1 MCSIF
6 YIGGKLKKNTSAVK
20 GTKDNKNVIGLVFGI
35 TFIVLVSVLIMFTGT
50 IKSNQGQVHPLLDLL
65 LLFIPSLITG
75 IVYSVY
81 RIMLYAVGV
90 LGFISI
96 GVSIY
101 PKTRHSIGIALTI
114 IGIVLYALVLRM
126 ILTGEF
132 DIDFVL
138 WRNSENMI

>member
-1 MCSIF
+1 MEQLEDKTKET
-6 YIGGKLKKNTSAVK
+6 GVKKNRNIV
-20 GTKDNKNVIGLVFGI
+20 GLVFGI
-35 TFIVLVSVLIMFTGT
+35 LFFLLVTMLILFTGT

-65 LLFIPSLITG
+65 LLFIPSLIAG

-81 RIMLYAVGV
+81 RVMLYAVGV

-114 IGIVLYALVLRM
+114 IGIILYALIWHM

-138 WRNSENMI
+138 WRNAENMI